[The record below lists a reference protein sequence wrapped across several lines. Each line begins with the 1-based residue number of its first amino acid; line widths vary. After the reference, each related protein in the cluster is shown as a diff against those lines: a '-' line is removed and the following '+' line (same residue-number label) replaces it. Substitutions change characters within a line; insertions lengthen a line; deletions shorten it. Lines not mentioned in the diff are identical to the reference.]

1 LSAIKN
7 VMKNNFRNMELN
19 EYLSSSLTDAGYGG
33 AEVQKTPI
41 GTKITLFVIRPGLV
55 IGRKG
60 SGIRD
65 LTARLEQ
72 QFDLENAQI
81 SVTEVTKPELNPNI
95 MANRIAQLIE
105 RGTAFRRAS
114 LWTIN
119 TIMGAGALGVEITVS
134 GKLRGERA
142 HFEKHTAGIIP
153 KSGKVAEEV
162 VRNATRSMLT
172 KMGLVGIKLKISI
185 REEVHRDFDLE
196 AEAQPKTETE
206 IPIESEGVAE
216 KEAQGENKVETGEQN
231 KVETSEQDV
240 PADSETKTENTETKT
255 ENTETK
261 TENTETKT
269 ENTETKTE
277 NTESKDIIDNQV
289 KEVAVSKSET

>member
-1 LSAIKN
+1 
-7 VMKNNFRNMELN
+7 MELN
-19 EYLSSSLTDAGYGG
+19 EYLSSSLSEAGYGG

-65 LTARLEQ
+65 LTTRLEQ
-72 QFDLENAQI
+72 QFNLENAQV

-119 TIMGAGALGVEITVS
+119 TIMGAGAMGVEITIS

-142 HFEKHTAGIIP
+142 HFEKHSAGTIP

-162 VRNATRSMLT
+162 VRSSTNSILT
-172 KMGLVGIKLKISI
+172 KMGLVGIKLKISLK
-185 REEVHRDFDLE
+185 EETHLDFDLSLE
-196 AEAQPKTETE
+196 PQP
-206 IPIESEGVAE
+206 
-216 KEAQGENKVETGEQN
+216 KVETQ
-231 KVETSEQDV
+231 T
-240 PADSETKTENTETKT
+240 DSESESKSQTENQRVPSDSEVK
-255 ENTETK
+255 
-261 TENTETKT
+261 
-269 ENTETKTE
+269 
-277 NTESKDIIDNQV
+277 TESKDIINSQV
-289 KEVAVSKSET
+289 KEIAVNKSET

>member
-1 LSAIKN
+1 
-7 VMKNNFRNMELN
+7 MELN
-19 EYLSSSLTDAGYGG
+19 EYLSSSLTEAGYGG

-65 LTARLEQ
+65 LTSRLEQ
-72 QFDLENAQI
+72 QFNLENAQV
-81 SVTEVTKPELNPNI
+81 SVTEVTKPELNPHI

-119 TIMGAGALGVEITVS
+119 TIMGAGALGVEITIS

-153 KSGKVAEEV
+153 KSGKFAEEV
-162 VRNATRSMLT
+162 VRSSTNSMLT

-185 REEVHRDFDLE
+185 REQVHRDFDLE
-196 AEAQPKTETE
+196 AEAQPKSDSE
-206 IPIESEGVAE
+206 IPTEREGVAE
-216 KEAQGENKVETGEQN
+216 KEVQTETTDQN
-231 KVETSEQDV
+231 VSAEPEIKTEIG
-240 PADSETKTENTETKT
+240 ETKENTERAET
-255 ENTETK
+255 TETV
-261 TENTETKT
+261 
-269 ENTETKTE
+269 
-277 NTESKDIIDNQV
+277 ESKDIIDNEV
-289 KEVAVSKSET
+289 KEIAVNKSET

>member
-1 LSAIKN
+1 
-7 VMKNNFRNMELN
+7 MKNNFRNMELN
-19 EYLSSSLTDAGYGG
+19 EYLSSSLSEAGYGG

-65 LTARLEQ
+65 LTTRLEQ
-72 QFDLENAQI
+72 QFNLENAQV

-119 TIMGAGALGVEITVS
+119 TIMGAGAMGVEITIS

-142 HFEKHTAGIIP
+142 HFEKHSAGTIP

-162 VRNATRSMLT
+162 VRSSTNSILT
-172 KMGLVGIKLKISI
+172 KMGLVGIKLKISLK
-185 REEVHRDFDLE
+185 EETHLDFDLSL
-196 AEAQPKTETE
+196 EAQPKVETQTDS
-206 IPIESEGVAE
+206 ESES
-216 KEAQGENKVETGEQN
+216 KSQTENQR
-231 KVETSEQDV
+231 V
-240 PADSETKTENTETKT
+240 PSDSEVK
-255 ENTETK
+255 
-261 TENTETKT
+261 
-269 ENTETKTE
+269 
-277 NTESKDIIDNQV
+277 TESKDIINSQV
-289 KEVAVSKSET
+289 KEIAVNKSET

>member
-19 EYLSSSLTDAGYGG
+19 EFLSSTLTDAGYGG

-65 LTARLEQ
+65 LTSRLEQ
-72 QFDLENAQI
+72 QFDLENAQV

-185 REEVHRDFDLE
+185 KEEVHRDFDLQ
-196 AEAQPKTETE
+196 AEDQPKTETE

-216 KEAQGENKVETGEQN
+216 KEAQGENKVETSEQN
-231 KVETSEQDV
+231 KVETSEQNKV
-240 PADSETKTENTETKT
+240 ETSEQAVTADS
-255 ENTETK
+255 ETK

>member
-269 ENTETKTE
+269 ENTE
-277 NTESKDIIDNQV
+277 SKDIIDNQV

>member
-1 LSAIKN
+1 MSAIKN

-19 EYLSSSLTDAGYGG
+19 EFLRSSLTEAGYGG

-60 SGIRD
+60 SGIRE
-65 LTARLEQ
+65 LTTRLEQ
-72 QFDLENAQI
+72 QFKLENAQV

-119 TIMGAGALGVEITVS
+119 TIMNAGAMGVEITIS

-142 HFEKHTAGIIP
+142 HFEKHSAGVIP
-153 KSGKVAEEV
+153 KSGRIADEV
-162 VRNATRSMLT
+162 VRSSTNSILT
-172 KMGLVGIKLKISI
+172 KMGLVGIKLKISLK
-185 REEVHRDFDLE
+185 EENHLDFDIVTKS
-196 AEAQPKTETE
+196 QPKDEVQ
-206 IPIESEGVAE
+206 IENQSKSESDSV
-216 KEAQGENKVETGEQN
+216 
-231 KVETSEQDV
+231 TSNSDI
-240 PADSETKTENTETKT
+240 KTESDSVTSNSDMKT
-255 ENTETK
+255 EG
-261 TENTETKT
+261 
-269 ENTETKTE
+269 
-277 NTESKDIIDNQV
+277 KDIINNQV
-289 KEVAVSKSET
+289 KEIAVNKGET

>member
-1 LSAIKN
+1 
-7 VMKNNFRNMELN
+7 MKNNFRNMELN
-19 EYLSSSLTDAGYGG
+19 EFLSSTLKDAGYGG

-65 LTARLEQ
+65 LTTRLEQ
-72 QFDLENAQI
+72 QFNLENAQV

-119 TIMGAGALGVEITVS
+119 TIMGAGAMGVEITIS

-142 HFEKHTAGIIP
+142 HFEKHTAGVIP
-153 KSGKVAEEV
+153 KSGKIAEEV
-162 VRNATRSMLT
+162 VRSSINSILT
-172 KMGLVGIKLKISI
+172 KMGLVGIKLKISV
-185 REEVHRDFDLE
+185 REEIPRDFDLN
-196 AEAQPKTETE
+196 TESQSK
-206 IPIESEGVAE
+206 SEPVV
-216 KEAQGENKVETGEQN
+216 ENQ
-231 KVETSEQDV
+231 
-240 PADSETKTENTETKT
+240 SETKSEPVVENQSETK
-255 ENTETK
+255 NTSEDK
-261 TENTETKT
+261 KEPSDSDK
-269 ENTETKTE
+269 
-277 NTESKDIIDNQV
+277 TESKDIINNEV
-289 KEVAVSKSET
+289 KEIAVNKSET

>member
-19 EYLSSSLTDAGYGG
+19 EYLSSSLSEAGYGG

-41 GTKITLFVIRPGLV
+41 GTKITLLVIRPGLV

-65 LTARLEQ
+65 LTTRLEQ
-72 QFDLENAQI
+72 QFNLENAQV

-119 TIMGAGALGVEITVS
+119 TIMGAGAMGVEITIS

-142 HFEKHTAGIIP
+142 HFEKHSAGTIP

-162 VRNATRSMLT
+162 VRSSTNSILT
-172 KMGLVGIKLKISI
+172 KMGLVGIKLKISLK
-185 REEVHRDFDLE
+185 EETHLDFDLSLE
-196 AEAQPKTETE
+196 PQP
-206 IPIESEGVAE
+206 
-216 KEAQGENKVETGEQN
+216 KVETQ
-231 KVETSEQDV
+231 T
-240 PADSETKTENTETKT
+240 DSESESKSQTENQRVPSDSEVK
-255 ENTETK
+255 
-261 TENTETKT
+261 
-269 ENTETKTE
+269 
-277 NTESKDIIDNQV
+277 TESKDIINSQV
-289 KEVAVSKSET
+289 KEIAVNKSET

>member
-1 LSAIKN
+1 
-7 VMKNNFRNMELN
+7 MKNNFRNMELN

-65 LTARLEQ
+65 LTTKLEQ
-72 QFDLENAQI
+72 QFNLENAQV
-81 SVTEVTKPELNPNI
+81 SVTEVTKPELNPHI

-119 TIMGAGALGVEITVS
+119 TIMGAGAMGVEITVS

-142 HFEKHTAGIIP
+142 HFEKHSAGVIP
-153 KSGKVAEEV
+153 KSGKIAEEV
-162 VRNATRSMLT
+162 VRSSTNSILT
-172 KMGLVGIKLKISI
+172 KMGLVGIKLKISLK
-185 REEVHRDFDLE
+185 EEIHRDFDLG
-196 AEAQPKTETE
+196 AESQPKSETQ
-206 IPIESEGVAE
+206 IESESE
-216 KEAQGENKVETGEQN
+216 SKSQSENQ
-231 KVETSEQDV
+231 SV
-240 PADSETKTENTETKT
+240 PSDSEIKTEN
-255 ENTETK
+255 
-261 TENTETKT
+261 
-269 ENTETKTE
+269 
-277 NTESKDIIDNQV
+277 KDIINSEV
-289 KEVAVSKSET
+289 KEIAVNKSET

>member
-1 LSAIKN
+1 
-7 VMKNNFRNMELN
+7 MKNNFRNMELN
-19 EYLSSSLTDAGYGG
+19 EYLSSSLSDAGYGG

-65 LTARLEQ
+65 LTSKLEQ
-72 QFDLENAQI
+72 QFNLENAQV
-81 SVTEVTKPELNPNI
+81 SVTEVTKPELNPHI

-119 TIMGAGALGVEITVS
+119 TIMGAGAMGVEITIS

-142 HFEKHTAGIIP
+142 HFEKHSAGTIP
-153 KSGKVAEEV
+153 KSGKIAEEV
-162 VRNATRSMLT
+162 VRSSTNSILT

-185 REEVHRDFDLE
+185 KEETHLDFDLSL
-196 AEAQPKTETE
+196 EAQPKVETQTDS
-206 IPIESEGVAE
+206 ESEGKSQSE
-216 KEAQGENKVETGEQN
+216 NQG
-231 KVETSEQDV
+231 V
-240 PADSETKTENTETKT
+240 PSDSEVRTEG
-255 ENTETK
+255 
-261 TENTETKT
+261 
-269 ENTETKTE
+269 
-277 NTESKDIIDNQV
+277 KDIINSEV
-289 KEVAVSKSET
+289 KEIAVNKSET

>member
-1 LSAIKN
+1 
-7 VMKNNFRNMELN
+7 MELN
-19 EYLSSSLTDAGYGG
+19 EYLSSSLSDAGYGG

-65 LTARLEQ
+65 LTTRLEQ
-72 QFDLENAQI
+72 QFNLENAQV
-81 SVTEVTKPELNPNI
+81 SVTEVTKPELNPHI

-119 TIMGAGALGVEITVS
+119 TIMGAGAMGVEITIS

-142 HFEKHTAGIIP
+142 HFEKHSAGTIP

-162 VRNATRSMLT
+162 VRSSTNSILT
-172 KMGLVGIKLKISI
+172 KMGLVGIKLKISLK
-185 REEVHRDFDLE
+185 EETHLDFDLSLE
-196 AEAQPKTETE
+196 PQP
-206 IPIESEGVAE
+206 
-216 KEAQGENKVETGEQN
+216 KVETQ
-231 KVETSEQDV
+231 T
-240 PADSETKTENTETKT
+240 DSESESKSQTENQRVPSDSEVK
-255 ENTETK
+255 
-261 TENTETKT
+261 
-269 ENTETKTE
+269 
-277 NTESKDIIDNQV
+277 TESKDIINSQV
-289 KEVAVSKSET
+289 KEIAVNKSET

>member
-1 LSAIKN
+1 MSAIKN

-19 EYLSSSLTDAGYGG
+19 EYLSSTLTDAGYGG

-65 LTARLEQ
+65 LTSKLEQ
-72 QFDLENAQI
+72 QFDLENAQV

-162 VRNATRSMLT
+162 VRNATRNMLT

-196 AEAQPKTETE
+196 AEVQPKTETE
-206 IPIESEGVAE
+206 IPIESEGGAE
-216 KEAQGENKVETGEQN
+216 KEAQGENKVET
-231 KVETSEQDV
+231 TEQDV
-240 PADSETKTENTETKT
+240 PANSETKT

-289 KEVAVSKSET
+289 KEVVVNKSET

>member
-1 LSAIKN
+1 
-7 VMKNNFRNMELN
+7 MELN
-19 EYLSSSLTDAGYGG
+19 EYLSSSLTEAGYGG

-72 QFDLENAQI
+72 NFNLENAQV
-81 SVTEVTKPELNPNI
+81 SVTEVTKPELNPHI

-119 TIMGAGALGVEITVS
+119 TIMGAGAMGVEITIS

-162 VRNATRSMLT
+162 VRSSTNSLLT
-172 KMGLVGIKLKISI
+172 KMGLVGIKLKISLKEEI
-185 REEVHRDFDLE
+185 HREFDLVTE
-196 AEAQPKTETE
+196 SQAKDETE
-206 IPIESEGVAE
+206 IPSEKEDESE
-216 KEAQGENKVETGEQN
+216 KESQSENKSQTNEE
-231 KVETSEQDV
+231 KL
-240 PADSETKTENTETKT
+240 PADSKIKE
-255 ENTETK
+255 
-261 TENTETKT
+261 
-269 ENTETKTE
+269 
-277 NTESKDIIDNQV
+277 ESKDIINSEV
-289 KEVAVSKSET
+289 KEIAVNKSET

>member
-1 LSAIKN
+1 MSAIKN

-19 EYLSSSLTDAGYGG
+19 EYLSSSLSEAGYGG

-65 LTARLEQ
+65 LTTKLEQ
-72 QFDLENAQI
+72 QFNLENAQI
-81 SVTEVTKPELNPNI
+81 SVTEVTKPELNPHI

-119 TIMGAGALGVEITVS
+119 TIMGAGAMGVEVTVS

-142 HFEKHTAGIIP
+142 HFEKHSAGTIP
-153 KSGKVAEEV
+153 KSGKIAEEV
-162 VRNATRSMLT
+162 VRSSTNSILT
-172 KMGLVGIKLKISI
+172 KMGLVGIKLKISLK
-185 REEVHRDFDLE
+185 EETHLDFDLSL
-196 AEAQPKTETE
+196 EAQPKVETQTDS
-206 IPIESEGVAE
+206 ESES
-216 KEAQGENKVETGEQN
+216 KSQSENQ
-231 KVETSEQDV
+231 SV
-240 PADSETKTENTETKT
+240 PSDSEVK
-255 ENTETK
+255 
-261 TENTETKT
+261 
-269 ENTETKTE
+269 
-277 NTESKDIIDNQV
+277 TESKDIINSEV
-289 KEVAVSKSET
+289 KEIAVNKSET

>member
-1 LSAIKN
+1 MSAIKN

-19 EYLSSSLTDAGYGG
+19 EYLSSTLTDAGYGG

-65 LTARLEQ
+65 LTSRLEQ
-72 QFDLENAQI
+72 QFNLENAQV

-196 AEAQPKTETE
+196 TEAQPKAETE

-216 KEAQGENKVETGEQN
+216 KETQGENN
-231 KVETSEQDV
+231 VETSEQDV
-240 PADSETKTENTETKT
+240 PGVSETKTENTETKT

-261 TENTETKT
+261 TENTETKI
-269 ENTETKTE
+269 ENTETKIE

-289 KEVAVSKSET
+289 NEVIVNKSET

>member
-19 EYLSSSLTDAGYGG
+19 EYLSSSLTEAGYGG

-72 QFDLENAQI
+72 NFNLENAQV
-81 SVTEVTKPELNPNI
+81 SVTEVTKPELNPHI

-119 TIMGAGALGVEITVS
+119 TIMGAGALGVEITIS

-162 VRNATRSMLT
+162 VRSSTNSLLT
-172 KMGLVGIKLKISI
+172 KMGLVGIKLKISLK
-185 REEVHRDFDLE
+185 EEIHRDFDLI
-196 AEAQPKTETE
+196 AESQPKDETE
-206 IPIESEGVAE
+206 IPSESEGESQKESQSEDKSPTNEE
-216 KEAQGENKVETGEQN
+216 KLP
-231 KVETSEQDV
+231 D
-240 PADSETKTENTETKT
+240 DSEIKA
-255 ENTETK
+255 
-261 TENTETKT
+261 
-269 ENTETKTE
+269 
-277 NTESKDIIDNQV
+277 ESKDIINSEI
-289 KEVAVSKSET
+289 KEIAVNKSET

>member
-19 EYLSSSLTDAGYGG
+19 EYLSSSLSQAGYGG

-65 LTARLEQ
+65 LTTKLEQ
-72 QFDLENAQI
+72 QFNLENAQI
-81 SVTEVTKPELNPNI
+81 SVTEVTKPELNPHI
-95 MANRIAQLIE
+95 MANRIAQLIQ

-119 TIMGAGALGVEITVS
+119 TIMGAGAMGVEVTVS

-142 HFEKHTAGIIP
+142 HFEKHSAGTIP
-153 KSGKVAEEV
+153 KSGKIAEEV
-162 VRNATRSMLT
+162 VRSSTNSILT
-172 KMGLVGIKLKISI
+172 KMGLVGIKLKISLK
-185 REEVHRDFDLE
+185 EETHLDFDLSL
-196 AEAQPKTETE
+196 EAQPK
-206 IPIESEGVAE
+206 
-216 KEAQGENKVETGEQN
+216 VETQ
-231 KVETSEQDV
+231 T
-240 PADSETKTENTETKT
+240 DSESKSKSQSENQSVPSDSEVK
-255 ENTETK
+255 
-261 TENTETKT
+261 
-269 ENTETKTE
+269 
-277 NTESKDIIDNQV
+277 TESKDIINSEV
-289 KEVAVSKSET
+289 KEIAVNKSET

>member
-1 LSAIKN
+1 
-7 VMKNNFRNMELN
+7 MELN
-19 EYLSSSLTDAGYGG
+19 EYLSSSLSEAGYGG

-65 LTARLEQ
+65 LTTKLEQ
-72 QFDLENAQI
+72 QFNLENAQV
-81 SVTEVTKPELNPNI
+81 SVTEVTKPELNPHI

-119 TIMGAGALGVEITVS
+119 TIMGAGAMGVEITIS

-142 HFEKHTAGIIP
+142 HFEKHSAGTIP

-162 VRNATRSMLT
+162 VRSSTNSILT
-172 KMGLVGIKLKISI
+172 KMGLVGIKLKISLK
-185 REEVHRDFDLE
+185 EETHLDFDLSLE
-196 AEAQPKTETE
+196 PQP
-206 IPIESEGVAE
+206 
-216 KEAQGENKVETGEQN
+216 KVETQ
-231 KVETSEQDV
+231 TDSQSESKSQTENQRV
-240 PADSETKTENTETKT
+240 PSDSEVK
-255 ENTETK
+255 
-261 TENTETKT
+261 
-269 ENTETKTE
+269 
-277 NTESKDIIDNQV
+277 TESKDIINSQV
-289 KEVAVSKSET
+289 KEIAVNKSET

>member
-19 EYLSSSLTDAGYGG
+19 EYLSSSLSEAGYGG

-65 LTARLEQ
+65 LTTRLEQ
-72 QFDLENAQI
+72 QFNLENAQV

-119 TIMGAGALGVEITVS
+119 TIMGAGAMGVEITIS

-142 HFEKHTAGIIP
+142 HFEKHSAGTIP
-153 KSGKVAEEV
+153 KSGKIAEEV
-162 VRNATRSMLT
+162 VRSSTNSILT
-172 KMGLVGIKLKISI
+172 KMGLVGIKLKISLK
-185 REEVHRDFDLE
+185 EETHLDFDLSL
-196 AEAQPKTETE
+196 EAQPKVETQTDS
-206 IPIESEGVAE
+206 ESES
-216 KEAQGENKVETGEQN
+216 KSQTENQR
-231 KVETSEQDV
+231 V
-240 PADSETKTENTETKT
+240 PSDSEVK
-255 ENTETK
+255 
-261 TENTETKT
+261 
-269 ENTETKTE
+269 
-277 NTESKDIIDNQV
+277 TESKDIINSQV
-289 KEVAVSKSET
+289 KEIAVNKSET

>member
-1 LSAIKN
+1 MSAIKN

-19 EYLSSSLTDAGYGG
+19 EYLSSTLTDAGYGG

-65 LTARLEQ
+65 LTSRLEQ
-72 QFDLENAQI
+72 QFDLENAQV

-185 REEVHRDFDLE
+185 KEEVHRDFDLQ
-196 AEAQPKTETE
+196 AEDQPKTDTE

-216 KEAQGENKVETGEQN
+216 KEAQGENKVETSEQNKVETSEQN

-240 PADSETKTENTETKT
+240 PIDSEI
-255 ENTETK
+255 
-261 TENTETKT
+261 
-269 ENTETKTE
+269 KTE

>member
-1 LSAIKN
+1 
-7 VMKNNFRNMELN
+7 MELN

-65 LTARLEQ
+65 LTSRLEQ
-72 QFDLENAQI
+72 QFDLENAQV

-185 REEVHRDFDLE
+185 MEEVHRDFDLE

-216 KEAQGENKVETGEQN
+216 KEAQGENKVETSEQN

-240 PADSETKTENTETKT
+240 PADS
-255 ENTETK
+255 
-261 TENTETKT
+261 ETKT

>member
-1 LSAIKN
+1 MSAIKN

-19 EYLSSSLTDAGYGG
+19 EYLSSSLTEAGYGG

-72 QFDLENAQI
+72 NFNLENAQV
-81 SVTEVTKPELNPNI
+81 SVTEVTKPELNPHI

-119 TIMGAGALGVEITVS
+119 TIMGAGALGVEITIS

-162 VRNATRSMLT
+162 VRSSTNSLLT
-172 KMGLVGIKLKISI
+172 KMGLVGIKLKISLK
-185 REEVHRDFDLE
+185 EEIHRDFDLI
-196 AEAQPKTETE
+196 AESQPKDETE
-206 IPIESEGVAE
+206 IPSESEGESQKESQSEDKSPTNEE
-216 KEAQGENKVETGEQN
+216 KLP
-231 KVETSEQDV
+231 D
-240 PADSETKTENTETKT
+240 DSEIKA
-255 ENTETK
+255 
-261 TENTETKT
+261 
-269 ENTETKTE
+269 
-277 NTESKDIIDNQV
+277 ESKDIINSEV
-289 KEVAVSKSET
+289 KEIAVNKSET

>member
-19 EYLSSSLTDAGYGG
+19 EYLSSSLSDAGYGG

-65 LTARLEQ
+65 LTTKLEQ
-72 QFDLENAQI
+72 QFNLENAQV
-81 SVTEVTKPELNPNI
+81 SVTEVTKPELNPHI

-119 TIMGAGALGVEITVS
+119 TIMGAGAMGVEITIS

-142 HFEKHTAGIIP
+142 HFEKHSAGTIP
-153 KSGKVAEEV
+153 KSGKIAEEV
-162 VRNATRSMLT
+162 VRRSTNSILT

-185 REEVHRDFDLE
+185 KEETHLDFDLSL
-196 AEAQPKTETE
+196 EAQPKVETQTDS
-206 IPIESEGVAE
+206 ESES
-216 KEAQGENKVETGEQN
+216 KSQSENQ
-231 KVETSEQDV
+231 SV
-240 PADSETKTENTETKT
+240 PSDSEVK
-255 ENTETK
+255 
-261 TENTETKT
+261 
-269 ENTETKTE
+269 
-277 NTESKDIIDNQV
+277 TESKDIINSEV
-289 KEVAVSKSET
+289 KEIAVNKSET

>member
-1 LSAIKN
+1 
-7 VMKNNFRNMELN
+7 MELN
-19 EYLSSSLTDAGYGG
+19 EYLSSSLSEAGYGG

-65 LTARLEQ
+65 LTTRLEQ
-72 QFDLENAQI
+72 QFNLENAQV

-119 TIMGAGALGVEITVS
+119 TIMGAGAMGVEITIS

-142 HFEKHTAGIIP
+142 HFEKHSAGTIP

-162 VRNATRSMLT
+162 VRSSTNSILT
-172 KMGLVGIKLKISI
+172 KMGLVGIKLKISLK
-185 REEVHRDFDLE
+185 EETHLDFDLSLE
-196 AEAQPKTETE
+196 PQP
-206 IPIESEGVAE
+206 
-216 KEAQGENKVETGEQN
+216 KVETQ
-231 KVETSEQDV
+231 T
-240 PADSETKTENTETKT
+240 DSESESKSQSENQSVPSDSEVK
-255 ENTETK
+255 
-261 TENTETKT
+261 
-269 ENTETKTE
+269 
-277 NTESKDIIDNQV
+277 TESKDIINSQV
-289 KEVAVSKSET
+289 KEIAVNKSET

>member
-1 LSAIKN
+1 MSAIKN

-19 EYLSSSLTDAGYGG
+19 EYLSSSLTEAGYGG

-72 QFDLENAQI
+72 NFNLENAQV
-81 SVTEVTKPELNPNI
+81 SVTEVTKPELNPHI

-119 TIMGAGALGVEITVS
+119 TIMGAGALGVEITIS

-162 VRNATRSMLT
+162 VRSSTNSLLT
-172 KMGLVGIKLKISI
+172 KMGLVGIKLKISLK
-185 REEVHRDFDLE
+185 EEIHRDFDLI
-196 AEAQPKTETE
+196 AESQPKDETE
-206 IPIESEGVAE
+206 IPSESEGESQKESESEDKSQTNEE
-216 KEAQGENKVETGEQN
+216 KLPN
-231 KVETSEQDV
+231 
-240 PADSETKTENTETKT
+240 DSEIKA
-255 ENTETK
+255 
-261 TENTETKT
+261 
-269 ENTETKTE
+269 
-277 NTESKDIIDNQV
+277 ESKDIINSEV
-289 KEVAVSKSET
+289 KEIAVNKSET